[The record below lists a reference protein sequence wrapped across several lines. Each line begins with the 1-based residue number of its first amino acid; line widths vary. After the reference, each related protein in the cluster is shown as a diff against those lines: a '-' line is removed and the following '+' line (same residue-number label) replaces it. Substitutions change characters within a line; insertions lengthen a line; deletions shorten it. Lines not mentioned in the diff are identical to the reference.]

1 MVTRSSQMTNNES
14 REGRE
19 LAATTTIAAPVR
31 QDVPHVA
38 IEDDA
43 TPMVRLV
50 GRTLRD
56 AASAAHAVEVL
67 DRTIATVVVRSHD
80 TPQVATVAFAGGTVE
95 VIAGEPAKPEA
106 TVVVDLN
113 ARFAATQEPLGDGV
127 LAAAV
132 LRALAPPVPHWREAA
147 ARFWEATRQIPGIP
161 DVLDVHAV
169 LPDGS
174 ERARF
179 GAGATSYGITG
190 PADLLAGVFSGA
202 DDFLVSLAAG
212 VQVQGTLSQLSVMT
226 AASWKVRFD
235 V

>member
-1 MVTRSSQMTNNES
+1 M
-14 REGRE
+14 
-19 LAATTTIAAPVR
+19 AATTTIAAPVR
-31 QDVPHVA
+31 QEVPHVE

-56 AASAAHAVEVL
+56 AAIAGHVGEML
-67 DRTIATVVVRSHD
+67 DLNSGTVAVRSHD
-80 TPQVATVAFAGGTVE
+80 TPQTATVTLAGGTVE
-95 VIAGEPAKPEA
+95 VVAGAPAAPDA
-106 TVVVDLN
+106 TIVVDLN
-113 ARFAATQEPLGDGV
+113 GRFAVTQEPLGDGV

-132 LRALAPPVPHWREAA
+132 LRSLAPPVPHWRDAA

-169 LPDGS
+169 MPGGS

-179 GAGATSYGITG
+179 GEGATSYGITG

-212 VQVQGTLSQLSVMT
+212 VQVQGSLSQLSVMT

>member
-1 MVTRSSQMTNNES
+1 M
-14 REGRE
+14 
-19 LAATTTIAAPVR
+19 AATTTIAAPVR

-56 AASAAHAVEVL
+56 AAIAGHAGEML
-67 DRTIATVVVRSHD
+67 AGASGTVAVRSHD
-80 TPQVATVAFAGGTVE
+80 TPQVATITLAGGTVE
-95 VIAGEPAKPEA
+95 VVAGVQAEPDA

-113 ARFAATQEPLGDGV
+113 ARFKAVQEPLGDGI

-132 LRALAPPVPHWREAA
+132 LRALAPPVPHWRDAA
-147 ARFWEATRQIPGIP
+147 VRFWEATRQIPGIP
-161 DVLDVHAV
+161 DVLDVRAV
-169 LPDGS
+169 LPGGS

-179 GAGATSYGITG
+179 GEGATSYGITG

>member
-1 MVTRSSQMTNNES
+1 M
-14 REGRE
+14 
-19 LAATTTIAAPVR
+19 AATTTIAAPMR
-31 QDVPHVA
+31 QAVPNIA

-56 AASAAHAVEVL
+56 AAIAGNAVEVL
-67 DRTIATVVVRSHD
+67 DRASGTVAVRSHD
-80 TPQVATVAFAGGTVE
+80 TPQTATITFVGGTVE
-95 VIAGEPAKPEA
+95 VVAGAPAEPDA

-113 ARFAATQEPLGDGV
+113 ARFAATQEPRGDAA
-127 LAAAV
+127 LAADV
-132 LRALAPPVPHWREAA
+132 LLSLTPTVPHWRDAA

-169 LPDGS
+169 VPDGV

-179 GAGATSYGITG
+179 GEGATSYGITG

-202 DDFLVSLAAG
+202 DDFLVSLSAG
-212 VQVQGTLSQLSVMT
+212 LQVQGTLSQLSVMT

>member
-1 MVTRSSQMTNNES
+1 M
-14 REGRE
+14 
-19 LAATTTIAAPVR
+19 AATTTIAAPVR
-31 QDVPHVA
+31 QDVPHIA

-56 AASAAHAVEVL
+56 AARAGRAGEVL
-67 DRTIATVVVRSHD
+67 DRTTGTVAVRSHD
-80 TPQVATVAFAGGTVE
+80 TPQVATIAVGGSTVGVVAGAP
-95 VIAGEPAKPEA
+95 AEPDA

-132 LRALAPPVPHWREAA
+132 LRALTSPVPHWKEAA
-147 ARFWEATRQIPGIP
+147 ARFCALTREIPGIP

-179 GAGATSYGITG
+179 GEGTTSYGITG